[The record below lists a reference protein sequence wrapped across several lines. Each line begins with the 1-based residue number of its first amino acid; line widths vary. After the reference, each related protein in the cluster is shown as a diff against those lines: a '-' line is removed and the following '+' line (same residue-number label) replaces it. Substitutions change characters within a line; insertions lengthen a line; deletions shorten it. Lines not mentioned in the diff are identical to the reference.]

1 VEAPAFCCMPAII
14 CFIII
19 DCMSSFLPPIIS
31 MPFMPP
37 TASATP
43 APTSTHAGVP
53 ALAAARGG
61 GAGGYPW

>member
-1 VEAPAFCCMPAII
+1 
-14 CFIII
+14 
-19 DCMSSFLPPIIS
+19 MSSFLPPIIS